1 MSNEYSCIDCAMSGC
16 EFPDRGRPKFCPT
29 DDFELEREQWL
40 LERLDE
46 EENRRVIENEILL
59 PVAMRMLE
67 LSDTDISDTLAN
79 SLSTQI
85 AKNMMA
91 EMQAQI
97 DSQQMQM
104 DGMQQQ
110 INATQQALPPES
122 QEQLAQEPLA
132 GSPVPNP
139 LEGAPDVAPAPM
151 GGMGSLAGSPVPP
164 EMEEPGFDENYETAG
179 QQVNSFDHMMM
190 I

>member
-1 MSNEYSCIDCAMSGC
+1 MLEFKVRAGSLVQKKEEQELDRLTAMAQPFIQNLNGWS
-16 EFPDRGRPKFCPT
+16 
-29 DDFELEREQWL
+29 
-40 LERLDE
+40 
-46 EENRRVIENEILL
+46 EENRRVIENDVLL

-67 LSDTDISDTLAN
+67 LSDTDISNTLAE

-91 EMQAQI
+91 DMQAQI
-97 DSQQMQM
+97 DGQQMQL

-110 INATQQALPPES
+110 LNATQQALPEES
-122 QEQLAQEPLA
+122 QEQLAQEPFA

-139 LEGAPDVAPAPM
+139 LEGAPDVAPAEPGDM
-151 GGMGSLAGSPVPP
+151 EALAGSSMSP
-164 EMEEPGFDENYETAG
+164 ESPDMMSDDLT
-179 QQVNSFDHMMM
+179 SFEDLLT